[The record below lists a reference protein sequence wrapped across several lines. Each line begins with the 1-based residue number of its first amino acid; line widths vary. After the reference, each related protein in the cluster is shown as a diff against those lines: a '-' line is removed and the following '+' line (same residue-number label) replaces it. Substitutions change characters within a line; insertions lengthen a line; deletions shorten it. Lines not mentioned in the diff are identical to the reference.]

1 MSNKPLYSSSEDDNR
16 DKNLISER
24 YISWDL
30 RKVIT
35 RISEGL
41 NSNILATIQARL
53 QISNHQLSYLFM
65 VSPRTLDRRKKVNT
79 LPPDKS
85 ERGFTIARLTDRAYE
100 VFEDKDKVAQ
110 WFSKPHMH
118 LATKRLSNLQ
128 KQNLVQS
135 L

>member
-100 VFEDKDKVAQ
+100 VFEDKDKVAR